1 MSYLLDTNIVSELRK
16 RDRANPNV
24 VNWFSKRKSSE
35 LFLSVLTI
43 GELRQGVERI
53 RMRDSVSAEGL
64 DWWLN
69 RTVRE
74 FRDRII
80 NVDRDIAER
89 WGRLGIPD
97 PVPAIDGLIAATA
110 LERDLIVVTR
120 NVKHI
125 ALTDARYLNPFSA
138 D

>member
-1 MSYLLDTNIVSELRK
+1 ME
-16 RDRANPNV
+16 V

-35 LFLSVLTI
+35 LFPSVLTI

-53 RMRDSVSAEGL
+53 RIRDSVSAEGL

-110 LERDLIVVTR
+110 LERDLIIIVVTR